1 MNSMN
6 EVLNIIFTMLM
17 SLNNCNFTDSIHIM
31 MLPQNVLYHT
41 YEYKGDIILTPHEDY
56 KSFSD
61 STVILHMYSGL
72 YPKLITPDNIQHSY
86 CYKHHEWEM
95 LYRTNSRII

>member
-1 MNSMN
+1 MN

-17 SLNNCNFTDSIHIM
+17 SFNTCNFTDSIHIM
-31 MLPQNVLYHT
+31 MLPHNVLYHT

-61 STVILHMYSGL
+61 SSITILHMYDDL

-86 CYKHHEWEM
+86 CYKHHEWQM
-95 LYRTNSRII
+95 LYKTNNRII